1 MTFCKHVFTPFRF
14 GRVEVKNRVATAP
27 MLSCMASPDGFVTR
41 EMIDFYQAFARGGA
55 GMVNIG
61 DTAVDNEYS
70 KGHQL
75 QLSLGDER
83 VVGGLSTLVEAIQ
96 KYGAV
101 ASVEL
106 NHPGMLASPVAL
118 RGKNPIGPSA
128 TVMGHVLGPDGPSTP
143 AGVTVTEMDQA
154 LIDQVVESFAA
165 ACERCLRAGFK
176 TVMIHGA
183 HGNLLGQFASPRT
196 NRRRDE
202 YGGSLEN
209 RARFALK
216 VLDGIRTRV
225 GDRLALEYRVSGDEI
240 AADGMHDDETIEF
253 LRLIQARIDLVH
265 VSVGMIGDPHSI
277 THMAQPTYFP
287 HEFNVHRAERIK
299 KTLGVPVTAVGSI
312 SDLAA
317 AERIIA
323 EEKADLV
330 AMGRAHIAD
339 PEIVNKTRRGELDD
353 IRPCVRCNCCG
364 ERPARF
370 MPVRCAVNPVAGRE
384 TEHKTI
390 RPPVKK
396 KRVVVVGGGP
406 AGMQAALTASARG
419 HQVTLF
425 EKGPSLGGSL
435 RYAAAPGFKA
445 DMRRYLDWLVKRTLQ
460 AHIDIILDTPAS
472 AADIRR
478 LRPDVLVLAAGAQPC
493 VPDIPGI
500 EGPNVV
506 WAGDVDMGTAR
517 TGDNVVVAGAGLTGC
532 ETALH
537 LAQQGKTVTVIDML
551 GQDEI
556 AGDTSGAGRIALLD
570 LLHQHG
576 VAFRLEVA
584 LSAVTETSVVV
595 ADASGRPAEVP
606 ADTVVLALGMRPLS
620 DTVASLRGLAP
631 ETFVVGDCAG
641 PRDLMAAVHEGFNV
655 TAEI

>member
-1 MTFCKHVFTPFRF
+1 MTTYGHVFSPFHF
-14 GRVEVKNRVATAP
+14 GRVEIKNRIATAP

-61 DTAVDNEYS
+61 DTAVDNEYA
-70 KGHQL
+70 KGHHL

-106 NHPGMLASPVAL
+106 NHPGMLASPAAL
-118 RGKNPIGPSA
+118 GGKNPIGPSA
-128 TVMGHVLGPDGPSTP
+128 ATVGHVIGPGEPST
-143 AGVTVTEMDQA
+143 AGGVTITEMDRA
-154 LIDQVVESFAA
+154 LIGQVVESFAA
-165 ACERCLRAGFK
+165 ASDRCLRAGFK

-183 HGNLLGQFASPRT
+183 HGNLIGQFASSRS

-209 RARFALK
+209 RARFALE
-216 VLDGIRTRV
+216 VLDAVRARV

-240 AADGMHDDETIEF
+240 AAEGMHEDETIEF
-253 LRLIQARIDLVH
+253 LRLIQTRVDLVH
-265 VSVGMIGDPHSI
+265 VSVGMVADPHSI

-287 HEFNVHRAERIK
+287 HDFNVHRAERIK
-299 KTLGVPVTAVGSI
+299 KTLGIPVTAVGSI
-312 SDLAA
+312 SDLAS

-323 EEKADLV
+323 EGRADIV

-339 PEIVNKTRRGELDD
+339 PDIVNKTRRGELDD

-370 MPVRCAVNPVAGRE
+370 MPVRCAVNPIAGRE

-390 RPPVKK
+390 RPPAKE

-406 AGMQAALTASARG
+406 AGMQAALTASSRG

-425 EKGPSLGGSL
+425 EKERSLGGSL

-445 DMRRYLDWLVKRTLQ
+445 DMRRYLDWLVKKTLQ
-460 AHIDIILDTPAS
+460 AGIDIKLDTSAS
-472 AADIRR
+472 AADISR
-478 LRPDVLVLAAGAQPC
+478 LRPDVLVVAAGAEPL
-493 VPDIPGI
+493 VPDVPGVN
-500 EGPNVV
+500 GPNVV
-506 WAGDVDMGTAR
+506 WAGEVDTGAVR
-517 TGDNVVVAGAGLTGC
+517 TGDDVVVAGAGLTGC

-537 LAQQGKTVTVIDML
+537 LAQQGRTVTVIDML
-551 GQDEI
+551 REDEI
-556 AGDTSGAGRIALLD
+556 AGDASGASRIALLD
-570 LLHQHG
+570 LLRQHG
-576 VAFRLEVA
+576 VVFRLEVT
-584 LSAVTETSVVV
+584 LTAVTETSVVV
-595 ADASGRPAEVP
+595 ADASGRSAEIP

-620 DTVASLRGLAP
+620 DVVASLQGPAT
-631 ETFVVGDCAG
+631 ETFTVGDCTT